1 MKQDF
6 INVGKI
12 FDTYKVI
19 HVPYYQRDYVWGIKN
34 DGRNLYKF
42 IDDIF
47 TQYNTNPQSEYFIG
61 TLAFCSEKVNDVID
75 GQQRLTSLI
84 LILSILAQ
92 EKCSEEIQNRN
103 KQLIE
108 PDGTFVIQEEFYLTE
123 ELKFNLGLENNFKS
137 QGYHVDISKTKDKI
151 KSQIIRAWG
160 ENTTNWYDG
169 LYNYILEKV
178 MLISLEYS
186 NIGDSLKYFLNIN
199 SLSIQLTQSDIFYS
213 ILSQSL
219 RISRN
224 NNSIFSIKQKIAELA
239 AYQGLNKDIEDY
251 KAYDQ
256 NSDKAVDNIIYIF
269 LNAHFQGDNDIPT
282 LNATGIGKWL
292 SFYKNEVFNDQL
304 EAKEFTEKF
313 LAYIKDFEEIYQ
325 LFSNMKKTEQN
336 SSIYLSWILLK
347 YENYFDILK
356 MLTELFRTRHNYK
369 TESLYNFGTNNLSLN
384 KIEEIAKRLNLT
396 LIWNYIRS
404 SNKRL
409 DGFITN
415 IALSSEDNYK
425 RSVEDI
431 YDDIVF
437 DEIFNLNYNDK
448 KNVSSIKTKDF
459 SRIIKVILALQQS
472 LLSSVANTKKDIN
485 VYLQDILLT
494 ANFDI
499 EHLYS
504 VKEYQDKTR
513 LKVWQEKKNMFHA
526 DIDFDTERFK
536 FENLSLLNSSTNRSL
551 GEEEISN
558 KLSKYKIARNICN
571 SEWEY
576 LIQSLVED
584 SEFYKNDAIS
594 KLNLPKRTL
603 QNIEQNT
610 WELSENNRDFNI
622 KLLELALKEIA
633 KKGSVKKVNY
643 DDMLNV
649 DTSSMAAEINLT

>member
-1 MKQDF
+1 
-6 INVGKI
+6 
-12 FDTYKVI
+12 
-19 HVPYYQRDYVWGIKN
+19 
-34 DGRNLYKF
+34 
-42 IDDIF
+42 
-47 TQYNTNPQSEYFIG
+47 
-61 TLAFCSEKVNDVID
+61 
-75 GQQRLTSLI
+75 
-84 LILSILAQ
+84 
-92 EKCSEEIQNRN
+92 
-103 KQLIE
+103 
-108 PDGTFVIQEEFYLTE
+108 
-123 ELKFNLGLENNFKS
+123 
-137 QGYHVDISKTKDKI
+137 
-151 KSQIIRAWG
+151 
-160 ENTTNWYDG
+160 
-169 LYNYILEKV
+169 
-178 MLISLEYS
+178 
-186 NIGDSLKYFLNIN
+186 
-199 SLSIQLTQSDIFYS
+199 
-213 ILSQSL
+213 
-219 RISRN
+219 
-224 NNSIFSIKQKIAELA
+224 
-239 AYQGLNKDIEDY
+239 
-251 KAYDQ
+251 
-256 NSDKAVDNIIYIF
+256 
-269 LNAHFQGDNDIPT
+269 
-282 LNATGIGKWL
+282 
-292 SFYKNEVFNDQL
+292 
-304 EAKEFTEKF
+304 
-313 LAYIKDFEEIYQ
+313 
-325 LFSNMKKTEQN
+325 
-336 SSIYLSWILLK
+336 
-347 YENYFDILK
+347 

-485 VYLQDILLT
+485 VYLQNILLT

-536 FENLSLLNSSTNRSL
+536 FENLNLLNSSTNRSL